1 MLKFQFSGVINYD
14 VGSCHD
20 AREVRFCKAIT
31 APDMES
37 AVKKAKEI
45 IKLLHRQYRSY
56 TDYCLNAELVV
67 VGAVWK
73 TFRE

>member
-1 MLKFQFSGVINYD
+1 MLKFQLSGVINYD

-37 AVKKAKEI
+37 AVKKGNHRYCIDSTDLIRI
-45 IKLLHRQYRSY
+45 I
-56 TDYCLNAELVV
+56 V
-67 VGAVWK
+67 
-73 TFRE
+73 

>member
-1 MLKFQFSGVINYD
+1 MLKFQLSGVINYD

-37 AVKKAKEI
+37 AVKKARK
-45 IKLLHRQYRSY
+45 SSV
-56 TDYCLNAELVV
+56 TA
-67 VGAVWK
+67 
-73 TFRE
+73 